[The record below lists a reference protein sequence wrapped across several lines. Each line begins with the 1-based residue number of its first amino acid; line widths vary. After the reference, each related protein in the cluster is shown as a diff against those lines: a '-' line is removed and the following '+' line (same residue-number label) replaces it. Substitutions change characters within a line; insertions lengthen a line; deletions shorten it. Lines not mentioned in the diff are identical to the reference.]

1 MEEAA
6 CRGLLGENGGARA
19 STTDYFTLDYPEGPI
34 FGPIPRPSAPQA
46 AVTWPPPPGAH
57 GGRGAGTGRVRSRW
71 GMGMGWDLI

>member
-6 CRGLLGENGGARA
+6 CRGVLGESGGARA
-19 STTDYFTLDYPEGPI
+19 STTDYYYFTLDYPEGPI

-46 AVTWPPPPGAH
+46 AVTWPPPPALW
-57 GGRGAGTGRVRSRW
+57 RARSRW